1 MRATRFALGLLA
13 CVLLAGCGGA
23 AASGMSSANAGT
35 VVERTEGFAER
46 PGWADADNA
55 FSRSGN
61 SVRVVGY
68 VAIGGD
74 QRIETGY
81 RAADSYA
88 RAELIRFLSVR
99 VVAVLQDDLKAGE
112 PGMLSERIEQTASSW
127 VDELIIAQ
135 RYYEKRKDDDV
146 EKIHIWSRLDIDQ
159 AAVTE
164 LLQRATA
171 DSEDLRGRSETLLKA
186 LAARWDDVAEVSEVS
201 TSAPLVP
208 AGVFTPE
215 WAKAGDQEESDAFHF
230 VCYGLA
236 EDEGTARA
244 LARARCNEK
253 LCRLFGVQITAR
265 TTVTENLEGISAE
278 SEVSEQCA
286 DIRVKRRETLYQT
299 NECGPRGCVQW
310 LMQSYPKSAYEE
322 ERKRL
327 DQPTTITQQVVI
339 QEGDKVYRDPA
350 QCEAALRAYGAV
362 SEVTAPGF
370 EARRTHL
377 IKALKV
383 CQDIDTRDSGLF
395 LSLSQLLTAPLANFT
410 NDIDD
415 LDDERVRARA
425 VYLYAGARWKGE
437 LETKRFLTDRIQAV
451 LRLVN
456 DAILPMKLLDII
468 YETGGDRA
476 IVDAVLRETI
486 KVPFGDEQ
494 PVSPH
499 HLRNLHT
506 VAMQLIGKNIA
517 ASPVYGDF
525 LIAQVQRGAIK
536 CTRQQFYT
544 ALRTLEYLASDGVLD
559 EHDWKAAIA
568 LIRAGDEGS
577 SSQCISAMF
586 RKTEHRGNRT
596 ERIDQI
602 AGMIAKGEL
611 HFKDA
616 KLLFK
621 YFLRSLEDAEAPAV
635 MMRWHER
642 VPGSAKEEA
651 EMVDDV
657 MYSAFV
663 SRSSKTDEPARC
675 AAMPDAVRPLFER
688 FPTARASK
696 TYLCE
701 CLRDGELSVPVRRAT
716 IELLFKYGDKRCRNI
731 EPAEWPGGHYEGKR
745 PEYRSTDSASPF
757 YPNDQP
763 FEGEIKRC
771 LEQHIP
777 LKNPQT
783 ATLITATLAGRRLK
797 KVSAKTEIYGDIR
810 DYERKEGR
818 GFLTAQEVVAMNR
831 AAGDC
836 IAKLFEDFELP
847 DRKNNNAKRAHVW
860 FQLWNDDLGGNGY
873 EP

>member
-1 MRATRFALGLLA
+1 MRATRLALGLLA
-13 CVLLAGCGGA
+13 CALLAGCGGA
-23 AASGMSSANAGT
+23 ATSGMSSANAGT
-35 VVERTEGFAER
+35 VVDRTEGFAER

-68 VAIGGD
+68 VAIGGE

-112 PGMLSERIEQTASSW
+112 PGVLSERLEQTASSW

-135 RYYEKRKDDDV
+135 RYYEKRKDGDV
-146 EKIHIWSRLDIDQ
+146 EKVHIWSRLDIDQ

-171 DSEDLRGRSETLLKA
+171 DAEDLRGRSETLIKA
-186 LAARWDDVAEVSEVS
+186 LAARWDEVS
-201 TSAPLVP
+201 TSILLVP

-215 WAKAGDQEESDAFHF
+215 WAKKGDQEESDTFQF

-236 EDEGTARA
+236 EDEATARA

-286 DIRVKRRETLYQT
+286 DIRVKGRETLYQT

-362 SEVTAPGF
+362 PKATGPEMA
-370 EARRTHL
+370 ARKKHL
-377 IKALKV
+377 IQALKV
-383 CQDIDTRDSGLF
+383 CQDIDSRDSGLF
-395 LSLSQLLTAPLANFT
+395 LSLSQLLTAPLVNFT
-410 NDIDD
+410 NDNDD
-415 LDDERVRARA
+415 LNDERVRARA
-425 VYLYAGARWKGE
+425 VYVYAGARWKGE

-451 LRLVN
+451 LKLVN
-456 DAILPMKLLDII
+456 DAILPMKLLDVI

-476 IVDAVLRETI
+476 TVDALMKEVVKL
-486 KVPFGDEQ
+486 PFGDDE

-506 VAMQLIGKNIA
+506 VAVQLIGKNIA
-517 ASPVYGDF
+517 ASPLYGGF
-525 LIAQVQRGAIK
+525 LLDQADRGVIK
-536 CTRQQFYT
+536 CTRGQFYST
-544 ALRTLEYLASDGVLD
+544 LRVLEYWGSDGVLD
-559 EHDWKAAIA
+559 EREWKTAIA
-568 LIRAGDEGS
+568 VIRAGDKES
-577 SSQCISAMF
+577 TSQCMGYLF
-586 RKTEHRGNRT
+586 RKLEHRGNRI

-602 AGMIAKGEL
+602 AGLIGSGAF
-611 HFKDA
+611 HYKDNKA
-616 KLLFK
+616 LFSR
-621 YFLRSLEDAEAPAV
+621 FLGSLEDAEAPAV
-635 MMRWHER
+635 MLRWHTKI
-642 VPGSAKEEA
+642 PGAAEA
-651 EMVDDV
+651 ESKMVNDV
-657 MYSAFV
+657 LYSSFL
-663 SRSSKTDEPARC
+663 SRSSKTDDLARC
-675 AAMPDAVRPLFER
+675 TAMADAVRPIFEQI
-688 FPTARASK
+688 PAAKTSS

-701 CLRDGELSVPVRRAT
+701 CLRQEGLPARARNAT
-716 IELLFKYGDKRCRNI
+716 IELLFKYGDKGCNNI
-731 EPAEWPGGHYEGKR
+731 KPEEWPGGFYDGEQ
-745 PEYRSTDSASPF
+745 PAYRRTDSAAPF
-757 YPNDQP
+757 YPNDAP
-763 FEGEIKRC
+763 FEAEIKTC
-771 LEQHIP
+771 IEQSYP

-783 ATLITATLAGRRLK
+783 ATLVTARLAGRRLT
-797 KVSAKTEIYGDIR
+797 KVKADTKLHGDPR
-810 DYERKEGR
+810 NYERKEGR
-818 GFLTAQEVVAMNR
+818 GYHKASEVRSMNES
-831 AAGDC
+831 AGHC
-836 IAKLFEDFELP
+836 IAKVFEGFELP
-847 DRKNNNAKRAHVW
+847 DRDNNTAKRAHIW
-860 FQLWNDDLGGNGY
+860 FQLWNDNLAGNGY